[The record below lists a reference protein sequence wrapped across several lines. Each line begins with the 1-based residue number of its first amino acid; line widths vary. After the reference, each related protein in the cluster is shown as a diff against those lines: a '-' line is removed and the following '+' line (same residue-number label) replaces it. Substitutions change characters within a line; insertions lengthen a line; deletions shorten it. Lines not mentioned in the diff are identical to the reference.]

1 MLYDVALKTSCEKLS
16 VDFIHACS
24 PHVET
29 EKVCHCPRLGYE
41 KFRLVS
47 LSKHEGGSVS
57 KSERFLLVFVM
68 RFSLGG

>member
-47 LSKHEGGSVS
+47 RMKYGGVAIS
-57 KSERFLLVFVM
+57 KSERFLLVFAM
-68 RFSLGG
+68 FLLGG